1 MKLHKHLTLGSD
13 HPLLDERFKVE
24 PGFASV
30 TLGFHILEG
39 NTHLIRVFENLHLIP
54 APQRERYSKL
64 IDRHGKENLMRLIKQ
79 TKEELKEGAVY
90 AFTISFTADY
100 IENLWNVTSWQLWL
114 SQSETSPPILLDRWV
129 NDAYERVNLL
139 DAQRPAPKATYPNL
153 EKAMRHNPRIVVR
166 TSMVE
171 AYGKKQFLTLCA
183 NNCRLYIVDRYRV
196 RVSDNFMW
204 SIEKT
209 DVTKLIAGLKR
220 KDMRD
225 IRLTWGLADTL
236 EESQRIC
243 LEKADPVWEAVNRT
257 MKVSAP
263 KATTTGI
270 KGS

>member
-1 MKLHKHLTLGSD
+1 MKLHKNLTLGSD

-54 APQRERYSKL
+54 ASQRERYSRL
-64 IDRHGKENLMRLIKQ
+64 IDRYGKENLLRLIKQ

-90 AFTISFTADY
+90 AFTISFTADL
-100 IENLWNVTSWQLWL
+100 IENLWNITSWQLWL
-114 SQSETSPPILLDRWV
+114 SQSEATPPVLLDRWV
-129 NDAYERVNLL
+129 GDAYERVNLV
-139 DAQRPAPKATYPNL
+139 DAQRPAPKSKYPNL

-166 TSMVE
+166 SSAVE

-196 RVSDNFMW
+196 RVSDQFMW
-204 SIEKT
+204 NIENKDIT
-209 DVTKLIAGLKR
+209 DLIAGLKR

-225 IRLTWGLADTL
+225 CRLTWGLADTL

-243 LEKADPVWEAVNRT
+243 LEKADPIWEAVNRT
-257 MKVSAP
+257 MKTTAP
-263 KATTTGI
+263 KTTTTGI
-270 KGS
+270 EDN